1 MARQAGRGAARQ
13 GRAWQARQG
22 VVRPGE
28 ARQARR
34 GTAGPGEARF
44 GRRGEARRGQSWL
57 GRQGEAWRGA
67 ARSGR
72 QGEAGHGKARQGR
85 RGRAR
90 QAWRGRARRG
100 EAWQARLVIFK
111 QEVLVMEYEMG
122 DVFLA
127 VVVVALAS
135 KAALDA
141 WFEGTIFATARAH
154 TEVWKYSDRKGI
166 ALIGDLMTCR
176 FCLGYHVCFWLSF
189 LCCFRNYEFVLLVP
203 TALAA
208 RAMEY
213 HIELALR
220 RKDDGEA

>member
-1 MARQAGRGAARQ
+1 MARPGLAGKARLGA
-13 GRAWQARQG
+13 
-22 VVRPGE
+22 
-28 ARQARR
+28 
-34 GTAGPGEARF
+34 
-44 GRRGEARRGQSWL
+44 
-57 GRQGEAWRGA
+57 AWRG
-67 ARSGR
+67 R
-72 QGEAGHGKARQGR
+72 HGMVRH
-85 RGRAR
+85 GRAR
-90 QAWRGRARRG
+90 QAW
-100 EAWQARLVIFK
+100 LVIFK

-141 WFEGTIFATARAH
+141 WFEGSVFATARAH
-154 TEVWKYSDRKGI
+154 TEVWKYSDRKGVS
-166 ALIGDLMTCR
+166 LIGDLMTCR

>member
-1 MARQAGRGAARQ
+1 MASH
-13 GRAWQARQG
+13 
-22 VVRPGE
+22 
-28 ARQARR
+28 
-34 GTAGPGEARF
+34 GTA
-44 GRRGEARRGQSWL
+44 QL
-57 GRQGEAWRGA
+57 GL
-67 ARSGR
+67 S
-72 QGEAGHGKARQGR
+72 
-85 RGRAR
+85 R
-90 QAWRGRARRG
+90 QAWSVEASRGVAR
-100 EAWQARLVIFK
+100 QARLVIFK

-141 WFEGTIFATARAH
+141 WFEGSVFATARAH
-154 TEVWKYSDRKGI
+154 TEVWKYSDRKGV

-208 RAMEY
+208 RAVEY

-220 RKDDGEA
+220 RKDDGTEA

>member
-1 MARQAGRGAARQ
+1 MARRGEV
-13 GRAWQARQG
+13 W
-22 VVRPGE
+22 
-28 ARQARR
+28 QARR
-34 GTAGPGEARF
+34 GKARHGKVRQARHGEA
-44 GRRGEARRGQSWL
+44 GRGVVWQGGAGMAWHGEAGHGLAGKARL
-57 GRQGEAWRGA
+57 GAAWRG
-67 ARSGR
+67 R
-72 QGEAGHGKARQGR
+72 HGKARQGW
-85 RGRAR
+85 AR
-90 QAWRGRARRG
+90 
-100 EAWQARLVIFK
+100 QARLVIFK

-127 VVVVALAS
+127 AVIVALAS

-154 TEVWKYSDRKGI
+154 TEVWKYSDRKGV